1 MFRIAHRI
9 APLLSSFLIGTAT
22 IAGGVAGVTL
32 AGATLIGCADENDP
46 ATWVKRLDDP
56 ATRVQAVTR
65 LVQFYEDKMTK
76 DKGDR
81 NGPEVKP
88 LLATIIEPM
97 TQRCVAGEMD
107 ERTTSKLVKFLADTR
122 DPKAEAC
129 FIKVLKEY
137 KPDSTED
144 DLRSVSRAVGS
155 MKLKSA
161 AGPMMEAFSKLR
173 ASKPKA
179 QSTYR
184 DVYDAMVSLSDPSW
198 EPQLIA
204 LLGHAIDEKDKN
216 AFTDEMFWQQTAAV
230 VLGNLKSANA
240 VKPLIKLLLAPA
252 KASAHID
259 AILALVK
266 IGKPAIG
273 PTVALLKGEEKDLV
287 DYSKGEALK
296 AAAASG
302 DKNAEKAAGTAYVA
316 TAALILATIGRD
328 EAAASLIEVLGKS
341 EDNVAKAIKAR
352 ELTKLPRSPQ
362 VVQAF
367 ETTVEKLP
375 IALSIP
381 NSRGGAR
388 EVLFDKAADFYD
400 ASIIPWMLKTLK
412 EMKGSEEDLAPIREA
427 AFGGMM
433 KVMKQDQI
441 KMVEEVAAMKSGDG
455 TVGKGFAKEFTAAK
469 DLVNNCGDKVECYLK
484 KISEPVTDAT
494 QFAAIKAAYMVG
506 VLGDAGAAKK
516 VVDFFPKMSHP
527 AVRFASIT
535 AVDSLLPKGDAAIS
549 GQLQKMIDDAV
560 EKKDQEKIKLNGPVK
575 TVVYRLNARA
585 Q

>member
-1 MFRIAHRI
+1 MFRIARRI
-9 APLLSSFLIGTAT
+9 APLLSSLLLGTAT
-22 IAGGVAGVTL
+22 VAGVTV
-32 AGATLIGCADENDP
+32 AGSVIVGCADENDP

-56 ATRVQAVTR
+56 ATRVQAVSR

-144 DLRSVSRAVGS
+144 DLRAVARAVGQ

-161 AGPMMEAFSKLR
+161 AGPLMEAFSKLR

-179 QSTYR
+179 QTTYR

-198 EPQLIA
+198 EAQLVTM
-204 LLGHAIDEKDKN
+204 LGHAIDEKDKN
-216 AFTDEMFWQQTAAV
+216 SATDEMFWQQTAAV
-230 VLGNLKSANA
+230 ILGNIKSANA
-240 VKPLIKLLLAPA
+240 VKPLIKVLLAPV
-252 KASAHID
+252 KVSGHTD

-266 IGKPAIG
+266 IGKPAVG
-273 PTVALLKGEEKDLV
+273 PTVALLKGEDKDLM
-287 DYSKGEALK
+287 DFAKGEALK
-296 AAAASG
+296 AAAG
-302 DKNAEKAAGTAYVA
+302 DKNAEKAAATAYVGP
-316 TAALILATIGRD
+316 AALILATIGR
-328 EAAASLIEVLGKS
+328 EETAQPLIEAIGKTDS
-341 EDNVAKAIKAR
+341 DVAKAIMAR
-352 ELTKLPRSPQ
+352 ELTKLPKSPQ
-362 VVQAF
+362 VIQAF

-388 EVLFDKAADFYD
+388 EVLLDKSADFYD
-400 ASIIPWMLKTLK
+400 ASIIPWVVKTVK

-427 AFGGMM
+427 AFSGMM

-441 KMVEEVAAMKSGDG
+441 KLVEEVAAMKSGDG

-469 DLVNNCGDKVECYLK
+469 DLVNACGDKVECYLK
-484 KISEPVTDAT
+484 KIGEPVTDAS
-494 QFAAIKAAYMVG
+494 QFAAIKAAYMIG
-506 VLGDAGAAKK
+506 VLGDAAAAKK
-516 VVDFFPKMSHP
+516 VVDMLPKMSHP

-535 AVDSLLPKGDAAIS
+535 AVDSLLPKGDTAVS